1 MPTHSLLGRLI
12 MTKTESIIRSALRDG
27 KDPFTELAAEL
38 YTTPALQVT
47 KIQRQ
52 MAKAS
57 AYQFLAADACMTE
70 LKEVFH
76 RG

>member
-1 MPTHSLLGRLI
+1 
-12 MTKTESIIRSALRDG
+12 MTKTEAIIRKAMREG
-27 KDPFTELAAEL
+27 KDPFTEVAAEL
-38 YTTPALQVT
+38 YSTPALQVT

-57 AYQFLAADACMTE
+57 AYQFLATDLCMGE